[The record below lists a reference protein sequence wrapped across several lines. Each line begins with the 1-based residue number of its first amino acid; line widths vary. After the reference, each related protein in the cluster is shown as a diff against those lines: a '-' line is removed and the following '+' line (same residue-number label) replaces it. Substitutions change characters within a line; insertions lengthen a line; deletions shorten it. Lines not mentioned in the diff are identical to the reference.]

1 MFPGFEAAKAYVALV
16 GAIATALLGIYGPDT
31 QVGQILTVVVAIA
44 TAIAT
49 FAVPNRDPKALHQ
62 DQSVQPPHAGELGQG
77 GVLYVLLVVLV
88 VLVILALLGVL

>member
-31 QVGQILTVVVAIA
+31 QVGQVLTVVVAIA

-49 FAVPNRDPKALHQ
+49 FAVPNRPSPTRNQAGAV
-62 DQSVQPPHAGELGQG
+62 SVVE
-77 GVLYVLLVVLV
+77 VLLIVLV
-88 VLVILALLGVL
+88 VAVILALVGVL